1 MGSEKRGMGG
11 PGHGPV
17 PSGASGASEVGLRAH
32 CGASGKGSPFQAHF
46 PSACEAVGLGQWY
59 SLEIKKII
67 NANAQSLSP
76 QRF

>member
-1 MGSEKRGMGG
+1 MGSEKCGVGG

-17 PSGASGASEVGLRAH
+17 LSPWGLRQGLARF
-32 CGASGKGSPFQAHF
+32 S
-46 PSACEAVGLGQWY
+46 SAREAVGLGQWY
-59 SLEIKKII
+59 SLEINKII